1 MIYRPQSESQ
11 VATFSSIQFWI
22 TIIVL
27 ILAPLFFGS
36 VDLFWVAGWTI
47 LLSASALCGVAT
59 SMSAAQGRIL
69 FGFLAMCGIYAL
81 VAMVQI
87 TPEVFDQFNDPI
99 WRRADELLGLGA
111 FPRISSR
118 AEIPTIAAGHFLL
131 FATSFINGFCIGISR
146 RNGAKLIWFAQYS
159 ILLYAIYGMAALV
172 LTPNMV
178 LWAPK
183 LAYSGSLTATFINHN
198 TAATFVG
205 AGAILWFCSVLSALQ
220 SFRFSSLRLL
230 LLTRSNEPLAFR
242 IIARSAAALTCFF
255 ALLLTGSRGG
265 LICSCLGLLVAI
277 ILMVANRQDPRFWRI
292 VVSGGVAL
300 VVTVVLLS
308 RIGRI
313 GSQGLFDDSRW
324 SVYRFCVEAIK
335 QRPFLGAG
343 VGTFADLFPSLR
355 ADDFYSWGV
364 WDHAHST
371 ILEIAVEMGIPVAAM
386 VVIAAL
392 TSLFFL
398 TRTAVKSKG
407 RSKRSLAAIT
417 GIAVLSYLHS
427 MIDFPLQIPGYLIV
441 FAILLGCGLAR
452 ASSNPSAPGAVR
464 IEHALST
471 RP

>member
-1 MIYRPQSESQ
+1 
-11 VATFSSIQFWI
+11 
-22 TIIVL
+22 
-27 ILAPLFFGS
+27 
-36 VDLFWVAGWTI
+36 
-47 LLSASALCGVAT
+47 
-59 SMSAAQGRIL
+59 
-69 FGFLAMCGIYAL
+69 
-81 VAMVQI
+81 
-87 TPEVFDQFNDPI
+87 
-99 WRRADELLGLGA
+99 
-111 FPRISSR
+111 
-118 AEIPTIAAGHFLL
+118 
-131 FATSFINGFCIGISR
+131 
-146 RNGAKLIWFAQYS
+146 
-159 ILLYAIYGMAALV
+159 
-172 LTPNMV
+172 
-178 LWAPK
+178 
-183 LAYSGSLTATFINHN
+183 
-198 TAATFVG
+198 
-205 AGAILWFCSVLSALQ
+205 
-220 SFRFSSLRLL
+220 
-230 LLTRSNEPLAFR
+230 
-242 IIARSAAALTCFF
+242 
-255 ALLLTGSRGG
+255 
-265 LICSCLGLLVAI
+265 LLVAI
-277 ILMVANRQDPRFWRI
+277 ILMVANRQDPRFWRM